1 MNDELAYKDMIA
13 RGSLSY
19 LSETDIF
26 HSYISWGD
34 WGPEELRPPYM
45 SRAEKDLD
53 EFFSNLSAN
62 SKRYQKIMKNWVKL
76 IKPDTWP
83 YLASCLY
90 EAFKE
95 TQDSSSLSQA
105 VTDLVSDEDFEEF
118 NGYFKKHVGYIAMAL
133 KNVLESEDT
142 IEMVQLIYELA
153 KSEIKSID
161 YNDLQSA
168 LYYLVLQLKTVLMKP
183 DFKELWSTLNE
194 TEYFI
199 QESVWKFTV
208 GRWPEMER
216 FVENF
221 LRRTAGSIV
230 FWDRLTG
237 PFLTEMEN
245 LEMEKIPEL
254 KKKTI
259 TVVEEFFE
267 NLDQNNIMSM
277 IADGDEV
284 AIRQLFR
291 GIRRS
296 KWDETVSY
304 YIWMIG
310 EYLTRFATFLSEI
323 QIRLVFFSCSA
334 VTWLP

>member
-1 MNDELAYKDMIA
+1 M
-13 RGSLSY
+13 SLSVSV
-19 LSETDIF
+19 SETEIH
-26 HSYISWGD
+26 HS
-34 WGPEELRPPYM
+34 
-45 SRAEKDLD
+45 LD
-53 EFFSNLSAN
+53 CCQNLA
-62 SKRYQKIMKNWVKL
+62 L
-76 IKPDTWP
+76 
-83 YLASCLY
+83 
-90 EAFKE
+90 E
-95 TQDSSSLSQA
+95 
-105 VTDLVSDEDFEEF
+105 DEDTEAVVE
-118 NGYFKKHVGYIAMAL
+118 
-133 KNVLESEDT
+133 
-142 IEMVQLIYELA
+142 VQ
-153 KSEIKSID
+153 D
-161 YNDLQSA
+161 D
-168 LYYLVLQLKTVLMKP
+168 P
-183 DFKELWSTLNE
+183 DDGL
-194 TEYFI
+194 
-199 QESVWKFTV
+199 
-208 GRWPEMER
+208 
-216 FVENF
+216 
-221 LRRTAGSIV
+221 
-230 FWDRLTG
+230 
-237 PFLTEMEN
+237 EN